1 MNNSNSRKKVI
12 AAMAMLAALTGKSL
26 GDSIKEMLEGAEDI
40 CDYPKCQAR
49 RAGKSHKAEDYN
61 TLMIET
67 NKEGLNEMHAE
78 AYKISKFL
86 IYISALNLKKDT
98 ELVIKINE
106 LLAEA
111 NIAKIYNAEELYSDV
126 KVIQN
131 FTDQMTSAYGDFTIK
146 DKIAAEMLI
155 DENATEYSLNIAK
168 EIIFNTDSQ
177 IKTFKENVENLAKEV
192 ALYKLM

>member
-1 MNNSNSRKKVI
+1 
-12 AAMAMLAALTGKSL
+12 
-26 GDSIKEMLEGAEDI
+26 MLEGVEDI
-40 CDYPKCQAR
+40 FDCPNGQAI
-49 RAGKSHKAEDYN
+49 RAGKSHKAEDHN
-61 TLMIET
+61 PLMIET
-67 NKEGLNEMHAE
+67 NKEGLNEIYAE

>member
-1 MNNSNSRKKVI
+1 
-12 AAMAMLAALTGKSL
+12 MAMLAALTGKSL
-26 GDSIKEMLEGAEDI
+26 GESIEEMLEGAEDI
-40 CDYPKCQAR
+40 CDCPNGQAR

-61 TLMIET
+61 PLMIET
-67 NKEGLNEMHAE
+67 NAE

-111 NIAKIYNAEELYSDV
+111 NIAKIYDAEELYNDV
-126 KVIQN
+126 EVIQN

-146 DKIAAEMLI
+146 DKIAAEMLL

>member
-1 MNNSNSRKKVI
+1 MNNSNSRKKAV

-26 GDSIKEMLEGAEDI
+26 GDSIEEMLEGAEDI
-40 CDYPKCQAR
+40 CDCPKCQAR

-61 TLMIET
+61 PLMIET

-86 IYISALNLKKDT
+86 IYISILNLKKDT

-111 NIAKIYNAEELYSDV
+111 NIAKIYNAEELYNDV

-131 FTDQMTSAYGDFTIK
+131 FTDQITNAYGDFTIK
-146 DKIAAEMLI
+146 NKIVEDMLTN
-155 DENATEYSLNIAK
+155 ETATEDSLNIAK
-168 EIIFNTDSQ
+168 EIVTHIDSQ
-177 IKTFKENVENLAKEV
+177 IKTFKVNTENLAEEV

>member
-1 MNNSNSRKKVI
+1 MNNSNSRKKAV

-26 GDSIKEMLEGAEDI
+26 RESIEEILEE
-40 CDYPKCQAR
+40 
-49 RAGKSHKAEDYN
+49 AEDYN
-61 TLMIET
+61 SLKIET
-67 NKEGLNEMHAE
+67 NKEGLNEMHIE

-98 ELVIKINE
+98 KLVIKINE

-111 NIAKIYNAEELYSDV
+111 NIAKIYNAEELYNDIE
-126 KVIQN
+126 VIQN
-131 FTDQMTSAYGDFTIK
+131 FTDQITNAYGDFTIK

-168 EIIFNTDSQ
+168 EIIFNIDSQ

>member
-1 MNNSNSRKKVI
+1 
-12 AAMAMLAALTGKSL
+12 
-26 GDSIKEMLEGAEDI
+26 
-40 CDYPKCQAR
+40 
-49 RAGKSHKAEDYN
+49 
-61 TLMIET
+61 MIET
-67 NKEGLNEMHAE
+67 NKEGLNEMYAE

-111 NIAKIYNAEELYSDV
+111 NIAKIYNAEELYNDV

-131 FTDQMTSAYGDFTIK
+131 FTDQITNAYGDFTIK
-146 DKIAAEMLI
+146 NKIVEDMLTN
-155 DENATEYSLNIAK
+155 ETATEDSLNIAK
-168 EIIFNTDSQ
+168 EIVTHIDSQ
-177 IKTFKENVENLAKEV
+177 IKTFKVNTENLAEEV